1 MGLISSLAA
10 PSAPQF
16 QSLTIKPVAR
26 VTAALMTPRPET
38 PAAADATLRR
48 RGGAEPPPKLAAHPI
63 LSPNASD
70 AVFKGLLPMQ
80 PAMAQAASA
89 VQGEADQIEP
99 LTEVD
104 GISLDGIPYLRDGAV
119 LLDDLPQ
126 TEPEPAPK
134 AKPAAADIM
143 ALPSPTPL
151 RPELGPELAGQAEPE
166 ALRANQAERAY
177 LEEREISA
185 VRAELATPLDP
196 QAATQETGATLAVDQ
211 PDAAAAP
218 SVDKRA

>member
-26 VTAALMTPRPET
+26 VTATLMTPRPET
-38 PAAADATLRR
+38 SAADASLRR
-48 RGGAEPPPKLAAHPI
+48 KGGAEPPPELAAHPI

-89 VQGEADQIEP
+89 TEGEPDQIEL

-126 TEPEPAPK
+126 AEPEPAPK
-134 AKPAAADIM
+134 AKPAAADVM
-143 ALPSPTPL
+143 ALPSPAPL
-151 RPELGPELAGQAEPE
+151 RPELAGQAEPE

-185 VRAELATPLDP
+185 IRAESVAPTDP
-196 QAATQETGATLAVDQ
+196 QATPPEAGATLAVDQ
-211 PDAAAAP
+211 PDATAAP